1 MENMRILISSIIV
14 FGLQSMAHGQWD
26 GNSTPTYPEVI
37 NQCQTWANSHDEIEL
52 FQMGM
57 SDYGLPIYLFVI
69 NGANDSIQTIK
80 KARKSTTILVN
91 NAIHPGEPDGVN
103 AMLIW
108 TKNWIE
114 KGKKTKNMPVIAFI
128 PAYNI
133 GGMMT
138 RSGTSRANQNG
149 PEEYGFRGNA
159 QNLDLNRDFIKMDSK
174 NAFTF
179 TKIFHALNPDVF
191 IDNHVTNGA
200 DYQHVCTLI
209 SPLKERLTPSM
220 EDQTNCKM
228 IPKLKKG
235 LTERKIDL
243 VPYIDLKNQI
253 PDNGIVAFN
262 DLPRYAMG
270 YASLFNTFSFTV
282 ETHMLKPFPERVQAT
297 LAFFEE
303 MVMYCSTESKAI
315 EKAREDALDFQ
326 KSQKYHYFNFK
337 LDESKADSITFKG
350 FAAKYEKSEVTGL
363 DRLYYDRNEPWTK
376 KIPFYQTHIATDS
389 VALPNQYLVSG
400 QAHDVIDRLKAN
412 KIGMVEITI
421 DGTID
426 AYKQKVKS
434 FKSPN
439 SPYENHFL
447 HSEVEI
453 ELVKEKV
460 KVKAGDYL
468 IPAVQTNMFFLQ
480 SVLFAQTEDSYFAWN
495 FFDSYMDEKEYFSP
509 YVFEDIAADL
519 LRENPDLKKELDEKR
534 KNDVDFAKSQWAQL
548 YFIYQRSPYFEPN
561 FRVLPVYF
569 VY

>member
-1 MENMRILISSIIV
+1 MRILISCIIV
-14 FGLQSMAHGQWD
+14 FGLQNMALGQWD

-37 NQCQTWANSHDEIEL
+37 NQCQTWANNHEEIEL

-57 SDYGLPIYLFVI
+57 SDYDLPIYVFII
-69 NGANDSIQTIK
+69 NGANDSLRTFEK
-80 KARKSTTILVN
+80 GRESTTILVN

-108 TKNWIE
+108 TKNWI
-114 KGKKTKNMPVIAFI
+114 KNGKKTKDMPVIAFI
-128 PAYNI
+128 PAYNV

-174 NAFTF
+174 NSFVF
-179 TKIFHALNPDVF
+179 VKIFHALNPDVF

-200 DYQHVCTLI
+200 DYQHVLTLI
-209 SPLKERLTPSM
+209 SPLKERLAPSM
-220 EDQTNCKM
+220 EDQTYCKM
-228 IPKLKKG
+228 IPELKRG
-235 LTERKIDL
+235 LTERQIDL
-243 VPYIDLKNQI
+243 VPYVDLKNQV

-262 DLPRYAMG
+262 DLPRYSMG

-282 ETHMLKPFPERVQAT
+282 ETHMLKPFPQRVQAT

-303 MVMYCSTESKAI
+303 MVAYCSTESKAI
-315 EKAREDALDFQ
+315 EKAREDAIAFQ
-326 KSQKYHYFNFK
+326 KVEKYHYFNFI
-337 LDESKADSITFKG
+337 LDETKADSITFRG
-350 FAAKYEKSEVTGL
+350 FEAKYTQSEVTGL

-376 KIPFYQTHIATDS
+376 KIPFYQTHVAMDS
-389 VALPNQYLVSG
+389 VALPNQYLVAG
-400 QAHDVIDRLKAN
+400 QAQDVIDRLKAN
-412 KIGMVEITI
+412 NIGMVEITT
-421 DGTID
+421 DGVIE
-426 AYKQKVKS
+426 AYKQKVNS

-468 IPAVQTNMFFLQ
+468 ISAVQTNMFFLQ
-480 SVLFAQTEDSYFAWN
+480 SVLFAQTEDSYFGWN

-519 LRENPDLKKELDEKR
+519 LKENPDLKKELEEKR
-534 KNDVDFAKSQWAQL
+534 KYDVDFAKSQWAQL

>member
-1 MENMRILISSIIV
+1 MRILISSIIV

-69 NGANDSIQTIK
+69 NGANDSIQTIT

-138 RSGTSRANQNG
+138 RSGTSRANQNR

>member
-1 MENMRILISSIIV
+1 MRILISSIIV

-69 NGANDSIQTIK
+69 NGANDSIQTIT

-519 LRENPDLKKELDEKR
+519 LKENPDLKKELEEKR
-534 KNDVDFAKSQWAQL
+534 KYDVDFAKSQWAQL

-561 FRVLPVYF
+561 FCVLPVYF

>member
-1 MENMRILISSIIV
+1 MRILISSIIV

-69 NGANDSIQTIK
+69 NGANDSIKTIT

-91 NAIHPGEPDGVN
+91 NAIHPGEPDGVI

-149 PEEYGFRGNA
+149 PEEYGFRGNT

-174 NAFTF
+174 NEFTF

-209 SPLKERLTPSM
+209 SPIKERLTPSM

-337 LDESKADSITFKG
+337 LDESKADSVTFKG